1 MASARNM
8 ASADLQELPFTPL
21 HAPIMAMAPGMH
33 RYVPMIEEGGGAT
46 GPRWDGDTSLSTPSW
61 PCTGMYP

>member
-1 MASARNM
+1 MFYVLSSQPMASARNM

-33 RYVPMIEEGGGAT
+33 RYVPMIEEGGG
-46 GPRWDGDTSLSTPSW
+46 GLQDPDGMGIPH
-61 PCTGMYP
+61 